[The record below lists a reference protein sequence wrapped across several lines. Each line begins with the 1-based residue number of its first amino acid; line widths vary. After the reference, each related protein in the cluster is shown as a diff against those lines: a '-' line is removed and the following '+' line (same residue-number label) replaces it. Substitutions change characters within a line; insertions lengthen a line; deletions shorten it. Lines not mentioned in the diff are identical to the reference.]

1 MRKDTDYKQGYRDA
15 FTRIA
20 VWQFMAFIILL
31 IFAWAVEIIDV
42 PALLFD
48 APPSSFSFF
57 RAITMTAAII
67 SCAIIAVG
75 HTYEQQRRLINQI
88 KQRCP
93 YCQKVLTGKDQWE
106 HIADYFMRHYPMNI
120 CQDACPSCRNILA
133 DVESHIKQE

>member
-1 MRKDTDYKQGYRDA
+1 MKEAAGYNQGYRDA

-48 APPSSFSFF
+48 APPSEFSLY

-67 SCAIIAVG
+67 CCAIIAVG
-75 HTYEQQRRLINQI
+75 HTYEQQRRLISQI

-93 YCQKVLTGKDQWE
+93 YCHKVLTGKDNWE
-106 HIADYFMRHYPMNI
+106 HVADYFMRHYPMKIN
-120 CQDACPSCRNILA
+120 QDACPSCRSMLA